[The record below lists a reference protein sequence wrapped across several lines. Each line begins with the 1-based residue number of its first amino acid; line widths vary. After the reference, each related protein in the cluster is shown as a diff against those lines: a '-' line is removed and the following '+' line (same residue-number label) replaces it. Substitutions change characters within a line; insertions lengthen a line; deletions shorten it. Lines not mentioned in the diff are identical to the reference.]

1 MTVGLPPNQP
11 TPETGVRLVLF
22 DVDGTLIR
30 TGGAG
35 VRAFGKVFAT
45 EFGQLDGFEKLKFAG
60 RTDRSLVREFFG
72 FHNIPATPENF
83 GRFFDSYVFWLDHL
97 LEDARIEICAGV
109 LEFIR
114 GLQEL
119 RRPPLLGLLTGNIR
133 LGAEIKLRRVGLWD
147 WFTTGAFADD
157 AEDRGEIAA
166 IARER
171 GSRLLGEP
179 LRPEQVLVVGDTALD
194 IRCARAIN
202 ARVLAVATGGA
213 TLEELR
219 QHQPD
224 WAVPNLTQIQPST
237 VVQPAGDV
245 PAA

>member
-1 MTVGLPPNQP
+1 MTAHLPHHPP
-11 TPETGVRLVLF
+11 TPAPVVRLVLF

-35 VRAFGKVFAT
+35 VRAFGKVFST
-45 EFGQLDGFEKLKFAG
+45 EFGQLDGFENLKFAG

-83 GRFFDSYVFWLDHL
+83 QRFFDRYVFWLDHL
-97 LEDARIEICAGV
+97 LQEGRIEICAGV
-109 LEFIR
+109 REFVR
-114 GLQEL
+114 GLQAL
-119 RRPPLLGLLTGNIR
+119 PRPPVLGLLTGNIR
-133 LGAEIKLRRVGLWD
+133 LGAEIKLRYAGLWD
-147 WFTTGAFADD
+147 WFATGAFADD

-179 LRPEQVLVVGDTALD
+179 LRDEQVLVVGDTALD

-219 QHQPD
+219 PHQPD
-224 WAVPNLTQIQPST
+224 WAVANLTQIQPST
-237 VVQPAGDV
+237 VVQPAGEV